1 MKKFDFVI
9 DFETLG
15 ARSDAAV
22 IDLATVLFDPDPMVV
37 PTFEEIVAT
46 GKRWKFDFASQKTGE
61 RPRCFDTFTIDWWK
75 KQSVEARLNL
85 KPASGDMDPVVAII
99 EFINYLRGKVDPF
112 NSIGYCRGQSFDFP
126 IMVDLL
132 TESRRREGN
141 PENAI
146 TTYDLEPVKFWQQR
160 DIRTRIEALLMTRG
174 LTTTPLPK
182 GVLKG
187 FIAHDSLH
195 DCAKDVLMLKYAER
209 YALGLEEA
217 PIGDNIDPLS
227 LPKGRQ

>member
-1 MKKFDFVI
+1 MMDFVI

-22 IDLATVLFDPDPMVV
+22 IDLAVVLFDPDPNVL
-37 PTFEEIVAT
+37 PSFEDIVAS
-46 GKRWKFDFASQKTGE
+46 GRRWKFDFAAQKAGE

-75 KQSVEARLNL
+75 KQSPEARANL
-85 KPASGDMDPVVAII
+85 KPSANDIDPVDGII
-99 EFINYLRGKVDPF
+99 EFVNYLRGKVNPF

-132 TESRRREGN
+132 TEARRREGH
-141 PENAI
+141 PDNAI
-146 TTYDLEPVKFWQQR
+146 STYDLEPVKFWMQR
-160 DIRTRIEALLMTRG
+160 DIRTRIEALLMTRN
-174 LTTTPLPK
+174 LTTTPLPR

-187 FIAHDSLH
+187 FIPHDSLH

-217 PIGDNIDPLS
+217 PTGDDIDPLS